1 MAWMRKRYFLKGR
14 IEKYDDILYEILVKN
29 MKSFCT
35 RNIDFRNDI
44 LETYMIN
51 TLILKIYLII
61 RMKNMK
67 FVMTTTNYVNYYQ
80 VFVFHHNVES
90 IDL

>member
-1 MAWMRKRYFLKGR
+1 
-14 IEKYDDILYEILVKN
+14 
-29 MKSFCT
+29 
-35 RNIDFRNDI
+35 
-44 LETYMIN
+44 MIN

-67 FVMTTTNYVNYYQ
+67 FVITATNYVNYCQ

>member
-14 IEKYDDILYEILVKN
+14 IEKYDDTLYEILVKN

-35 RNIDFRNDI
+35 RNKDFRNDI

-67 FVMTTTNYVNYYQ
+67 FVMTTTNYVNYCQ